1 MPKKQDTNT
10 KYLSMKI
17 NSEEIFILKKVVK
30 QYLLEQECLAYKDT
44 RTIDAYPIYERLK
57 HIIALY
63 ELKNPSDLGK

>member
-1 MPKKQDTNT
+1 
-10 KYLSMKI
+10 MKI
-17 NSEEIFILKKVVK
+17 NSEEIFILKKVLK

-63 ELKNPSDLGK
+63 ELKNPSDR

>member
-1 MPKKQDTNT
+1 M
-10 KYLSMKI
+10 L
-17 NSEEIFILKKVVK
+17 ILKALDYK
-30 QYLLEQECLAYKDT
+30 LLEQECLAYKDT

>member
-1 MPKKQDTNT
+1 
-10 KYLSMKI
+10 MKI
-17 NSEEIFILKKVVK
+17 NYWRNIYIKKVLK

-63 ELKNPSDLGK
+63 ELKNPSDR